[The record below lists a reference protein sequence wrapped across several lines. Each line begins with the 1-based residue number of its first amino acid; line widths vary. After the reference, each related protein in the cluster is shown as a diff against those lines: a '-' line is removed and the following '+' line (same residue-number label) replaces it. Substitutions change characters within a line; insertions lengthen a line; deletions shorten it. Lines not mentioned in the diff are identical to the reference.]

1 MNTHKISSTRL
12 NEIIK
17 EEVEIFH
24 KIKSLQEDKKLVEEA
39 LLKLETASSKE
50 EIDEIWGGITNVF
63 KKGGQKLGRAALNTV
78 QDMGRD
84 VKDTWNAASDAVNKN
99 VQSVQ
104 KAYQQG
110 EAQAARKRAQAQIKQ
125 VWDSIKL
132 TQKQLSNLQNQYLNM
147 TGKPFNPRAVAG
159 PKKVAPQQPAPA
171 QAPAQPQANQA
182 A

>member
-1 MNTHKISSTRL
+1 MNINKISQTRL
-12 NEIIK
+12 NQIIK

-24 KIKSLQEDKKLVEEA
+24 KIKSLEEDKKLVEQA

-50 EIDEIWGGITNVF
+50 EIDEIWGGIANVF
-63 KKGGQKLGRAALNTV
+63 NKGINKIGKGIQNTAASMGKDV
-78 QDMGRD
+78 Q
-84 VKDTWNAASDAVNKN
+84 DTWNTASNAVNKN
-99 VQSVQ
+99 FQSVK

-110 EAQAARKRAQAQIKQ
+110 EAQSAKKQAQAQIKQ

-147 TGKPFNPRAVAG
+147 TGKPFNPKAVAG
-159 PKKVAPQQPAPA
+159 PKKTIPQQPA
-171 QAPAQPQANQA
+171 QTQPQANRA